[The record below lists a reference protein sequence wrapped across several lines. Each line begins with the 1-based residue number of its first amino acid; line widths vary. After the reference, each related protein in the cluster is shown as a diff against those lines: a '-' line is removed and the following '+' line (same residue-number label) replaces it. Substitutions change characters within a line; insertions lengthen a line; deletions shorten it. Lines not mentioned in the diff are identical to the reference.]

1 VHQDASSVDLTGDDA
16 INAPFAYTPKP
27 GLSVDIFNSGHKPA
41 GASLLAIAA
50 SQSPLK

>member
-27 GLSVDIFNSGHKPA
+27 GLWVDIFNCSDKPA
-41 GASLLAIAA
+41 GASLLAIAVY
-50 SQSPLK
+50 QSPLK